1 MYDKVYWKYWS
12 QCSHIISIFLSL
24 QEWKYTCSKQNRL
37 KTSAALNHSVLHA
50 QDCRWWGLYHSC
62 WISTSTVNSYGGW
75 LCNIYRSLDYRF
87 LFSADF
93 LLELSCICPQEAKDD
108 HSTHAS
114 MASSFHLNINYN
126 NGRLLCGFGD
136 QERNS
141 LYVPRSFAIHCMIL
155 WWKEDSSNLRLRDK
169 FVFKLT

>member
-1 MYDKVYWKYWS
+1 MATASLITLTPSTAALNLCVLTERDCSAPCNMSGWYSEGWWLHVNVLCAGRMFMYDKVYWKYWS

-50 QDCRWWGLYHSC
+50 QDCSWWGLYHSC

-93 LLELSCICPQEAKDD
+93 LLELSCMPAGGK
-108 HSTHAS
+108 
-114 MASSFHLNINYN
+114 
-126 NGRLLCGFGD
+126 GW
-136 QERNS
+136 
-141 LYVPRSFAIHCMIL
+141 P
-155 WWKEDSSNLRLRDK
+155 
-169 FVFKLT
+169 